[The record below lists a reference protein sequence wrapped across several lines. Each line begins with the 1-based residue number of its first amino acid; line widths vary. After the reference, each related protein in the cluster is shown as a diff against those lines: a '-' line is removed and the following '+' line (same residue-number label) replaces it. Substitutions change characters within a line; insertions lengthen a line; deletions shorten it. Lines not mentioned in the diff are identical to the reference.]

1 MKAVRAEKIDGID
14 DYEMVE
20 VATPTPAMDGVLIE
34 VHACGMG
41 YVDAL
46 VALGGYQVKPP
57 VPFTPGLEIAGR
69 VAALG
74 SGVSR
79 LNPGDRVMAYGFG
92 GGLAQYALAPNSS
105 TWIIPKSLSFAEA
118 AALRT
123 NYLTAYHGLR
133 DRAALKPRER
143 LLVFGASGGVGS
155 AAVQLGRL
163 MGAEVIAVASTEEK
177 REFALATGAHHALD
191 TNLASWRDRLKAICD
206 GVGPDVVFDPVCGH
220 LMEPAFRSQVWGGR
234 YLVVGFVGGPIAKLP
249 VNLPLMKGASLI
261 GVDVRQFVEFERER
275 ADAHIAEL
283 LRWAADGRLTPVVGR
298 RFPFSQFK
306 DAMNFALSGK
316 GIGRTVIDVVSD

>member
-1 MKAVRAEKIDGID
+1 MKAVRAAKIDSVD
-14 DYEMVE
+14 DYNFVE
-20 VATPTPAMDGVLIE
+20 IATPTPTPDDVLIE

-57 VPFTPGLEIAGR
+57 LPFTPGLEIAGR

-74 SGVSR
+74 SEVSR
-79 LNPGDRVMAYGFG
+79 LKVGDRVMAYGFG
-92 GGLAQYALAPNSS
+92 GGLAQYALAPRSS
-105 TWIIPKSLSFAEA
+105 TWTIPESLGFAEA
-118 AALRT
+118 AAFRT
-123 NYLTAYHGLR
+123 NYLTALHGLR
-133 DRAALKPRER
+133 DRATLKPEER
-143 LLVFGASGGVGS
+143 LLVFGASGGVGT
-155 AAVQLGRL
+155 AAVQLGRS

-177 REFALATGAHHALD
+177 RAFALTSGAHHVLD
-191 TNLASWRDRLKAICD
+191 TYLEGWRDRLKAICI
-206 GVGPDVVFDPVCGH
+206 GAGPDVVFDPVCGR

-275 ADAHIAEL
+275 SDAHISEL
-283 LRWAADGRLTPVVGR
+283 LDWAAHGRLTPVIGR
-298 RFPFSQFK
+298 RFPFSEFK
-306 DAMNFALSGK
+306 AAMNFALSGR
-316 GIGRTVIDVVSD
+316 GMGRTVIDVIVG